1 MAMTISKARQNLFAL
16 AEAAS
21 RGEKVEFVYKG
32 RTMKLVAEKKV
43 SKLARLAQIPPL
55 FTLPPGVTWESIEED
70 WGKVKLEMHEDWERK
85 NR

>member
-43 SKLARLAQIPPL
+43 SKLSRLRPMPGII
-55 FTLPPGVTWESIEED
+55 PGVTFENIEED
-70 WGKVKLEMHEDWERK
+70 LRQMNAEITADWERR

>member
-1 MAMTISKARQNLFAL
+1 MTISKARQNLFAL

-32 RTMKLVAEKKV
+32 KTMKLVAEKKP
-43 SKLARLAQIPPL
+43 SKLAKLASMKPL
-55 FTLPPGVTWESIEED
+55 FTLPPGETWESIEED
-70 WGKVKLEMHEDWERK
+70 WSKIKLEMQEDWERK

>member
-32 RTMKLVAEKKV
+32 KTMKLVAEKKP
-43 SKLARLAQIPPL
+43 SKLSRLRAMPGIV
-55 FTLPPGVTWESIEED
+55 PGVTFENIEED
-70 WGKVKLEMHEDWERK
+70 LRQMNAEITADWERR

>member
-32 RTMKLVAEKKV
+32 KTIKLVAEKKP
-43 SKLARLAQIPPL
+43 SKLARL
-55 FTLPPGVTWESIEED
+55 LPMPGIASGVTFENVEGDLRQMSAEITA
-70 WGKVKLEMHEDWERK
+70 DWERR

>member
-1 MAMTISKARQNLFAL
+1 MTISKARQNLFAL

-32 RTMKLVAEKKV
+32 KTMKLVAEKKP
-43 SKLARLAQIPPL
+43 SKLARL
-55 FTLPPGVTWESIEED
+55 LPMPGIVPGVTFENVEGDLRQMNAEITA
-70 WGKVKLEMHEDWERK
+70 DWERR